1 MLKATAREKER
12 RRWVITRLFAV
23 LFTLGAGSEDQN
35 LRNLLPQAS
44 MCLPYHHFVVLPE
57 ALKLD
62 LHCVL
67 VCKCDANENDSKLAN
82 AMTTELGQI
91 QLGHHI

>member
-12 RRWVITRLFAV
+12 RCWVITRLFAV

-35 LRNLLPQAS
+35 LGNLLPQAS
-44 MCLPYHHFVVLPE
+44 MFMPYHLLVVLPE

-62 LHCVL
+62 LRCVL
-67 VCKCDANENDSKLAN
+67 VCKCERK
-82 AMTTELGQI
+82 
-91 QLGHHI
+91 